1 MHASV
6 YVRPIR
12 KPPDFDRFDATVRS
26 ATAHNFKETF
36 EAGQQSPARIRP
48 LQQGANTF
56 SCGVFRRLEQEAG
69 QQSPAAGLCMILE
82 RASHQIHQKFMVFRP
97 LETGNSQFQR
107 QQQRYVEDALTFQ
120 FSGIFM
126 PQLDDDIFADA
137 ATTFSCTAFRRLEYE
152 QRGVFKPLQQ
162 EDSKRIRSRISTQK
176 DLFEFKFHTLIKVR
190 PRRKPPFVPQIR
202 HSL

>member
-12 KPPDFDRFDATVRS
+12 KPPDFDWFNATVRS
-26 ATAHNFKETF
+26 AAAHNFKETF
-36 EAGQQSPARIRP
+36 EAGQRSSARIRP

-82 RASHQIHQKFMVFRP
+82 RASHRIHQKFMIFRS
-97 LETGNSQFQR
+97 LETCNRHRIQR
-107 QQQRYVEDALTFQ
+107 QQQQQQVYVNDALTFQ

-126 PQLDDDIFADA
+126 PQLADYLLFQTECSKLA
-137 ATTFSCTAFRRLEYE
+137 A
-152 QRGVFKPLQQ
+152 
-162 EDSKRIRSRISTQK
+162 
-176 DLFEFKFHTLIKVR
+176 R
-190 PRRKPPFVPQIR
+190 PMRKPPFQSATFISIPTFLRSISCNFIQHYISNLCINR
-202 HSL
+202 SW